1 MAKLLTFD
9 EALKQSGGGKRHV
22 LLGNGFSRACRNDLF
37 AYDALFAQAKDKL
50 SGSAK
55 KAFHALKTTDFES
68 VMRALKQ
75 AADLVQVYAP
85 TNPRLAKKLA
95 ADADK
100 LRDVLAQ
107 AIASSHPDRPNTI
120 EDAEFAA
127 CRAFLSH
134 FSNGNIYT
142 LNYDL
147 LLYWALMYNDVDNL
161 TINCNDGFH
170 QPEDGP
176 EDYVVWEVG
185 DVGSQNV
192 FYLHG
197 ALHIFD
203 AGAEVQKYTWCNTG
217 VALVDQI
224 RDALGENRYPIYVAE
239 GTSESKMRRIQ
250 HSAFLSRGYR
260 SLAKIGGSLFIYG
273 HSLASNDEHAL
284 RLIERGTVK
293 TVYVSIYGSPK
304 TKDNQRIIARA
315 LAFAEA
321 RQHSGRRNRLDVAFF
336 DAASAEAWG

>member
-9 EALKQSGGGKRHV
+9 QALKQAQGGKRHV

-37 AYDALFAQAKDKL
+37 AYEALFTRAKDKL
-50 SGSAK
+50 SESAK

-75 AADLVQVYAP
+75 AVELVKVYAP
-85 TNPRLAKKLA
+85 TNPKLAKKLA

-120 EDAEFAA
+120 KDTEFVA

-134 FSNGNIYT
+134 FNNMYT
-142 LNYDL
+142 FNYDL
-147 LLYWALMYNDVDNL
+147 LLYWALMHNDVDDL
-161 TINCNDGFH
+161 TITCNDGFH
-170 QPEDGP
+170 QPEEGA
-176 EDYVVWEVG
+176 EDYVVWEMG

-197 ALHIFD
+197 ALHVFD

-217 VALVDQI
+217 IALVDQI
-224 RDALGENRYPIYVAE
+224 RDALKENRYPIYVTE
-239 GTSESKMRRIQ
+239 GDSESKMRRIQ
-250 HSAFLSRGYR
+250 HSAFLSRAFR
-260 SLAKIGGSLFIYG
+260 SFANISGSLFIYG
-273 HSLASNDEHAL
+273 HSLGGNDEHAL
-284 RLIERGTVK
+284 RLIEKGTIK
-293 TVYVSIYGSPK
+293 TVYVSIYGNPRSN
-304 TKDNQRIIARA
+304 DNQRIIVR
-315 LAFAEA
+315 AEA
-321 RQHSGRRNRLDVAFF
+321 FREARNNSSRRNKLDVRFF
-336 DAASAEAWG
+336 DAASAKVWG